1 MWCGYAAVVGGSPS
15 TLDAKTL
22 ELVQHQTAGTIMH
35 LQFVDVCEAAS
46 LHSSH
51 LSLVRFS
58 ARPNVSTM
66 EICDCLDCLGLCVVG
81 SLQARQRFERRGD
94 AAPVVGGPHIAL
106 VRVDLDAAV
115 SILLPPGSPSR
126 FEVAVPKKFVK
137 TMRRE
142 RLQVERRNAAVLEL
156 ADATALGSESQ
167 SRPTA
172 LSVPFMG
179 MSFLVGRGELSPRQ
193 SSEVL
198 VREAVAIALAT
209 AAIEQ
214 ERQTMATSAR
224 GAQSAGTP
232 LDFPAARILD
242 LGCGCGA
249 LLLSALRQ
257 LGPSAM
263 GVGVDIDASALT
275 WAHKN
280 VKALGF
286 EHQVTLIHGNFGD
299 LHQPSERRRLP
310 SSGFDAIM
318 CNPPYLP
325 EKARQFRITSEYDRA
340 LYAGVDGLDAYATL
354 ARSLSLASP
363 PLLGVHG
370 VLVLQLPGACS
381 ERKISRISHLFSDR
395 DLDVRHVVRD
405 SRGIARCILVSQAAR
420 R

>member
-1 MWCGYAAVVGGSPS
+1 MTASSMHRFRLIW
-15 TLDAKTL
+15 LL
-22 ELVQHQTAGTIMH
+22 LV
-35 LQFVDVCEAAS
+35 S
-46 LHSSH
+46 
-51 LSLVRFS
+51 
-58 ARPNVSTM
+58 
-66 EICDCLDCLGLCVVG
+66 
-81 SLQARQRFERRGD
+81 
-94 AAPVVGGPHIAL
+94 
-106 VRVDLDAAV
+106 
-115 SILLPPGSPSR
+115 GSPSR